1 MTRRSVADRPD
12 HAEAPAGPAARQ
24 HGRLIHDWNARVRAF
39 DWSAARVELFD
50 QTLRDGLQAP
60 SAQDP
65 TLEDKRH
72 LLHLMAELGIQAA
85 DIGLP
90 AAGARMLAQVRELAR
105 EIVSSRLPISP
116 SCAARTLVADI
127 EPIVRVSQETG
138 CAIEVATFVGASD
151 LRHYVEGWSLAD
163 LVEATERAVGYAV
176 THGLPVMYV
185 AEDATR
191 ARPETLR
198 ALFSTAIA
206 AGARRVCLADTAGHA
221 TPAGVSALVSFVRSE
236 IIPATGQPVRIDWH
250 GHRDRGLAIANCLAA
265 IEAGADRIHA
275 TALGIGERAGNAE
288 MDLLL
293 VNLHLLGAHHHELL
307 RLPEYCA
314 LVSRATGVP
323 LPANYPLVGRDAFR
337 TGSGIHAAA
346 ILKARQ
352 KGSPE
357 LADLVYSSVP
367 AGDFGLGQQIAVSPH
382 SGLSNVRHWLAEHG
396 YDPDDTLAAGAIFA
410 AAKASA
416 RTLTDLECHRL
427 VAAVGA
433 RTAPGVADV
442 RH

>member
-1 MTRRSVADRPD
+1 MV
-12 HAEAPAGPAARQ
+12 
-24 HGRLIHDWNARVRAF
+24 
-39 DWSAARVELFD
+39 
-50 QTLRDGLQAP
+50 
-60 SAQDP
+60 
-65 TLEDKRH
+65 
-72 LLHLMAELGIQAA
+72 ELGIQAA

-90 AAGARMLAQVRELAR
+90 AAGARMLAQVRALAG
-105 EIVSSRLPISP
+105 EIMSQRLPIAP
-116 SCAARTLVADI
+116 SCAARTVVADI

-138 CAIEVATFVGASD
+138 CAIEVATFVGTSD
-151 LRHYVEGWSLAD
+151 LRHYVEGWTLAE
-163 LVEATERAVGYAV
+163 LTEATERSVGYAV
-176 THGLPVMYV
+176 GQGLPVMYV

-198 ALFSTAIA
+198 ALFATAIA
-206 AGARRVCLADTAGHA
+206 AGARRICLADTAGHA
-221 TPAGVSALVSFVRSE
+221 TPSGVHALVTFVRDE
-236 IIPATGQPVRIDWH
+236 IIPATGQPIRLDWH

-293 VNLHLLGAHHHELL
+293 VNLHLLGAHRHELS

-314 LVSRATGVP
+314 LVSAATGVP

-346 ILKARQ
+346 ILKARR
-352 KGSPE
+352 KGSPD

-367 AGDFGLGQQIAVSPH
+367 AGEFGLGQTITVSPH
-382 SGLSNVRHWLAEHG
+382 SGLSNVRHWLGEHG
-396 YDPDDTLAAGAIFA
+396 YDPEDAVAAEAIFA

-416 RTLTDLECHRL
+416 RTLTDPECHRL
-427 VAAVGA
+427 ATAVGA
-433 RTAPGVADV
+433 RSASGVADV
-442 RH
+442 RN